1 MLVALHT
8 TPRYQHVPSSC
19 NPYASTA
26 SAYRRHIIHLVLRTE
41 VLIRILLN
49 MCTHIIESCVHSR
62 AYDDSNSHVECVSSV
77 INSLLFHA
85 RLRARKKRLLP

>member
-1 MLVALHT
+1 
-8 TPRYQHVPSSC
+8 
-19 NPYASTA
+19 
-26 SAYRRHIIHLVLRTE
+26 
-41 VLIRILLN
+41 